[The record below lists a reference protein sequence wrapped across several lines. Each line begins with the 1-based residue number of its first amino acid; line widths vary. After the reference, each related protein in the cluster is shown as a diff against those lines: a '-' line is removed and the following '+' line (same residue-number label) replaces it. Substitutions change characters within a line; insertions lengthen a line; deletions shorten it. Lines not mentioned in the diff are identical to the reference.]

1 MIAPQKP
8 ANEAERLA
16 ALHEYDLLDTL
27 PEEQYDAI
35 TRIASEICAMPI
47 SVISLIDS
55 DRQWFKSTV
64 GLDAKETP
72 REQAFCAHAIL
83 KPDEMLVVND
93 SSQDER
99 FHDNPLVKGVPH
111 ISFYTGVPLVNNNG
125 LPLGTLCVMD
135 TKPNKLTPEQQ
146 VTLKA
151 LASQVVAYFELQRK
165 NRELAS
171 RKLEL
176 ERLNQELER
185 FAYVAAHDLKSPCN
199 SLIMLSQALEEMYGE
214 MLDEGGKEMLEM
226 LGMSATTLT
235 GLVDGILQHTREVNM
250 EIKKELF
257 DFGHLAEELKRILH
271 IPKSFSFSYDAPK
284 EELFAPRHALLQVML
299 NLCVNAIKYNDKKEG
314 TLHIAAKDEG
324 SYYYFE
330 VKDNGA
336 GIPESQFEK
345 IFELYATLGTQDRDN
360 KRGYGIG
367 LSTVKRLVEKLGGEI
382 GVISEIGKGSTF
394 YFTIPK

>member
-1 MIAPQKP
+1 MIAPKMP
-8 ANEAERLA
+8 SNEAERLA
-16 ALHEYDLLDTL
+16 ALHDYDLLDTL
-27 PEEQYDAI
+27 PEQQYDAI
-35 TRIASEICAMPI
+35 TRVASEICGMPI

-55 DRQWFKSTV
+55 DRQWFKSAQ
-64 GLDAKETP
+64 GLNAKETP
-72 REQAFCAHAIL
+72 REHAFCAHAIL
-83 KPDEMLVVND
+83 QPDEIMVVND
-93 SSQDER
+93 SAQDER
-99 FHDNPLVKGVPH
+99 FHDNPLVTGIPN
-111 ISFYTGVPLVNNNG
+111 IGFYTGVPLVNENG

-151 LASQVVAYFELQRK
+151 LASQVVAYFELHRK

-199 SLIMLSQALEEMYGE
+199 SLIMLSEALNEVYGQI
-214 MLDEGGKEMLEM
+214 LDEEGKEMIAM
-226 LGMSATTLT
+226 LAMSATTLT

-250 EIKKELF
+250 EMKKEYF
-257 DFGHLAEELKRILH
+257 SFSSLAEELKRVLH
-271 IPKSFSFSYDAPK
+271 IPPGFCFTYDAP
-284 EELFAPRHALLQVML
+284 EQDLFAPRHALLQVML

-330 VKDNGA
+330 VADNGA
-336 GIPESQFEK
+336 GIPESKFEK

-367 LSTVKRLVEKLGGEI
+367 LSTVKRLIEKLGGEI
-382 GVISEIGKGSTF
+382 SVKSEIGKGSTF